1 MEEEQYSLFI
11 CDSCCIAHTTEEGRS
26 QCSHQI
32 SCVQYQC
39 STCGKQ
45 YDSLLSCKLCDH
57 ITFDIQSDNSE
68 TEQHLAVKKESH
80 RRVHFWHQD
89 TTSKLVELVAKNY
102 SKLCDKRCKKAHVWK
117 DIWIQLKFLFEQK
130 QPAMKFSF
138 TFKINENQDS
148 SLTHEQVT
156 KKWTNL
162 VQAYKKYLQNMKT
175 TGAAPQRLPEFFV
188 EINAIL
194 GDQQSI
200 SPKFTTSVG
209 LTETANALSE
219 VPDDDEILSVEAES
233 IVQPSTSQS
242 NIEVVA
248 PLTKRRSADKTMKEM
263 LILNEKFLEVE
274 KEKVNLMK
282 SNVIKQREEEIE
294 TQKILRD
301 KRSSNKLLISVIEN
315 QNKKLDKLEN
325 LLNSMDG
332 RLQNIEKVLNL

>member
-1 MEEEQYSLFI
+1 
-11 CDSCCIAHTTEEGRS
+11 
-26 QCSHQI
+26 
-32 SCVQYQC
+32 
-39 STCGKQ
+39 
-45 YDSLLSCKLCDH
+45 
-57 ITFDIQSDNSE
+57 
-68 TEQHLAVKKESH
+68 
-80 RRVHFWHQD
+80 
-89 TTSKLVELVAKNY
+89 
-102 SKLCDKRCKKAHVWK
+102 
-117 DIWIQLKFLFEQK
+117 
-130 QPAMKFSF
+130 MKFSF

-200 SPKFTTSVG
+200 RPKFTTSVG

-233 IVQPSTSQS
+233 IVQPSSLPIS
-242 NIEVVA
+242 VVA
-248 PLTKRRSADKTMKEM
+248 PLTKRRKLRPPSRAESADKTMKEM
-263 LILNEKFLEVE
+263 LTLNEKFLEVE

-301 KRSSNKLLISVIEN
+301 KRSSNKLLISLIEN

-325 LLNSMDG
+325 LLNSMHG